1 MLGIIGAMKA
11 EVAQLKQEMNQP
23 EVVTVAGMEFYRGT
37 IGEKEGVVV
46 QSGIGKVSPRKGL
59 C

>member
-23 EVVTVAGMEFYRGT
+23 EVVTVAGMEF
-37 IGEKEGVVV
+37 
-46 QSGIGKVSPRKGL
+46 
-59 C
+59 